1 MKNNLTKFKKYVTR
15 MRSYSF
21 IGDNLK
27 TTLEYYNNVIVE
39 NKLAFMFFSCMMG
52 FISIEQRVLLICCKN
67 ATPCGKNTTSFK

>member
-1 MKNNLTKFKKYVTR
+1 LKNNLTKFKKYVTR

-39 NKLAFMFFSCMMG
+39 K
-52 FISIEQRVLLICCKN
+52 
-67 ATPCGKNTTSFK
+67 